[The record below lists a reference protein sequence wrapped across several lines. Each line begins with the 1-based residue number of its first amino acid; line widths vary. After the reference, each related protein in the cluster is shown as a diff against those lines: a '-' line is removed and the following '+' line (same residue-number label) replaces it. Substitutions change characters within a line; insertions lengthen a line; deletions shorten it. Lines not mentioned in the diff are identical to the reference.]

1 MMWRMIRTLLILP
14 GTAIVLLP
22 GLILWAAAGT
32 PVAGALSD
40 PGAVTGEAPFWIG
53 LGAFGAGL
61 FLAGWTMKLFMAVGQ
76 GTPAPWDPPQNLVI
90 QGPYRHVRN
99 PMISSVLFML
109 LGEALMAQSW
119 PLAAWWLFFFAANA
133 VYFPVVEEKGLERRF
148 GGDYLTYKANV
159 PRWLPRP
166 KPWQPPEDSE
176 DPED

>member
-1 MMWRMIRTLLILP
+1 MMWRMIRVLLILP
-14 GTAIVLLP
+14 GTVIVLVP
-22 GLILWAAAGT
+22 GLILWAAGGT
-32 PVAGALSD
+32 PVAGALAA
-40 PGAVTGEAPFWIG
+40 PGAVPFWIG
-53 LGAFGAGL
+53 LGTFAAGL
-61 FLAGWTMKLFMAVGQ
+61 VLAGWTMKLFIAVGQ
-76 GTPAPWDPPQNLVI
+76 GTPAPWDPPQNLVV

-119 PLAAWWLFFFAANA
+119 PLAAWLLFFFATNA

-159 PRWLPRP
+159 PRWLPRL
-166 KPWQPPEDSE
+166 KFWQPPK

>member
-1 MMWRMIRTLLILP
+1 MWRMIRVLLILP
-14 GTAIVLLP
+14 GTVIVLVP

-32 PVAGALSD
+32 PVAGALAA
-40 PGAVTGEAPFWIG
+40 PGAVPFWIG
-53 LGAFGAGL
+53 LGTFAAGL
-61 FLAGWTMKLFMAVGQ
+61 VLAGWTMKLFIAVGQ
-76 GTPAPWDPPQNLVI
+76 GTPAPWDPPQNLVV

-109 LGEALMAQSW
+109 LGEALMAQSLS
-119 PLAAWWLFFFAANA
+119 LAAWFLFFFAANA

-166 KPWQPPEDSE
+166 KFWQPPK